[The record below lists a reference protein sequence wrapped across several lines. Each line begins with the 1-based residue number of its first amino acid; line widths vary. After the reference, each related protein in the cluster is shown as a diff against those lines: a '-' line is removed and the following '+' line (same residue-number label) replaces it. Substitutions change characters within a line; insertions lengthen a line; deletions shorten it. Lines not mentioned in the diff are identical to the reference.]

1 MISISDIFVCSK
13 YYAAKFLNSKNRKT
27 LKAIFEDPIRSDIR
41 WNDIENLVKDL
52 GGNIKQGRGSRVMF
66 ELNGEIG
73 RFHQP
78 HPHPEIKKY
87 VVKDFRDFLEEAGI
101 LPEE

>member
-1 MISISDIFVCSK
+1 
-13 YYAAKFLNSKNRKT
+13 LNNKNRKT
-27 LKAIFEDPIRSDIR
+27 LKAIFEEPIRSNIR

-66 ELNGEIG
+66 ELNGKIG

-78 HPHPEIKKY
+78 HPQPEIKKY
-87 VVKDFRDFLEEAGI
+87 VVKDLRDFLKAAGI

>member
-1 MISISDIFVCSK
+1 M
-13 YYAAKFLNSKNRKT
+13 NNKNRKT
-27 LKAIFEDPIRSDIR
+27 LKAIFEEPIRSNIR

-66 ELNGEIG
+66 ELNGKIG

-78 HPHPEIKKY
+78 HPQPEIKKY
-87 VVKDFRDFLEEAGI
+87 VVKDLRDFLKAAGI

>member
-1 MISISDIFVCSK
+1 
-13 YYAAKFLNSKNRKT
+13 LNNKNRKT
-27 LKAIFEDPIRSDIR
+27 LKAIFEEPIRSNIR

-66 ELNGEIG
+66 ELNEKIG

-78 HPHPEIKKY
+78 HPQPEIKKY
-87 VVKDFRDFLEEAGI
+87 VVKDLRDFLKAAGI